1 MNVEST
7 EAVHALKLLESVK
20 RNLTGTRD
28 ELQKFSPFFFVE
40 RSDRSPEPLDLRGSS
55 RVVVVFSVVLPVF
68 NIDIG
73 QTRNEQFELLFA
85 ENGDEFG
92 RDNVMEAYSLKC

>member
-40 RSDRSPEPLDLRGSS
+40 
-55 RVVVVFSVVLPVF
+55 
-68 NIDIG
+68 
-73 QTRNEQFELLFA
+73 
-85 ENGDEFG
+85 
-92 RDNVMEAYSLKC
+92 

>member
-28 ELQKFSPFFFVE
+28 ELQELSPFFFVE

-55 RVVVVFSVVLPVF
+55 RVVVVFSVILPVF
-68 NIDIG
+68 NVDIG
-73 QTRNEQFELLFA
+73 QSQSGGGVGQEDHGELGEQHFEW
-85 ENGDEFG
+85 
-92 RDNVMEAYSLKC
+92 